1 MQAFTRA
8 RKDSFWDPSKIIVDK
23 SLKNCPEKPAF
34 GTTCFSVCIT
44 SLKKNKKIITNRKGG
59 AGGRWSYFIFQ
70 HSDLCKQTQV
80 LLPINRPRS
89 CCLQDYQTDVLKS
102 VHTLHTPTSLFQLQ
116 KKAKKKKAATARR
129 RRRQQQTKPRTHP
142 FLYAPV
148 HTSQTKQLPNN
159 IHHGTSKI
167 SLRLILPS

>member
-23 SLKNCPEKPAF
+23 SLNNCPEKPAF

-116 KKAKKKKAATARR
+116 KKKQEKRKKSSNSKKKKKTTTN
-129 RRRQQQTKPRTHP
+129 QTKN
-142 FLYAPV
+142 
-148 HTSQTKQLPNN
+148 TS
-159 IHHGTSKI
+159 ISVCTSSHFKNKNKTNKTAAK
-167 SLRLILPS
+167 

>member
-1 MQAFTRA
+1 M
-8 RKDSFWDPSKIIVDK
+8 DK

-34 GTTCFSVCIT
+34 GATCFSVCIT

-89 CCLQDYQTDVLKS
+89 CCLQDYQADMLKN
-102 VHTLHTPTSLFQLQ
+102 VHSLHTPTSLFQLQ
-116 KKAKKKKAATARR
+116 KKAKKKKK
-129 RRRQQQTKPRTHP
+129 QQQQEEEEDNNKPNQEHIHFCMHQFT
-142 FLYAPV
+142 LQKQKQNKQNSCQIIYITV
-148 HTSQTKQLPNN
+148 HQKS
-159 IHHGTSKI
+159 HCD
-167 SLRLILPS
+167 